1 METQNYLVRLIEVSN
16 KKYKLL
22 VDMLQLYLQQEESL
36 TESELDTQEAIIAKR
51 QILMDEVDKLDEQF
65 HVYTERLKTTLGIR
79 SLEELSQFNLP
90 GRAELKEIVGRI
102 TVMLDDLSDRHQ
114 KTEIRMK
121 DIMNVTGNQIKQVTQ
136 SKIMNRA
143 YQPGSSMPSPSVYFD
158 KKK

>member
-22 VDMLQLYLQQEESL
+22 EDMLQLYLQQHESL
-36 TESELDTQEAIIAKR
+36 TANEMELQEEIIAKR
-51 QILMDEVDKLDEQF
+51 QVLMDEVDHLDEQF

-79 SLEELSQFNLP
+79 SLEELSSFNLP
-90 GRAELKEIVGRI
+90 GRVELKEVVNRI
-102 TVMLDDLSDRHQ
+102 TIMLGELSDKHR
-114 KTEIRMK
+114 KTEILMQ
-121 DIMNVTGNQIKQVTQ
+121 DMMNVTGNQIKQVTQ

-143 YQPGSSMPSPSVYFD
+143 YQPGSTMPSPSVYFD